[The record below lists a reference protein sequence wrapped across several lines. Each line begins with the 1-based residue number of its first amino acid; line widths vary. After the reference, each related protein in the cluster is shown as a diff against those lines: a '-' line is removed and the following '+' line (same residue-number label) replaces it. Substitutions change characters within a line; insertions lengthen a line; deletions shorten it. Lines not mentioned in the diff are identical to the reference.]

1 MAVASRLS
9 LIDTSAWLFVL
20 GEHPVEPVKATVQ
33 GMIGRHEGAT
43 CAPVVFELLRGV
55 AERPQADK
63 LLAHLESLKGL
74 PLDWTA
80 AGRWAAA
87 PGIRKLRVK
96 SMDLL
101 IAHTALVHGATLVH
115 ADADFDR
122 LAKAVPLRV
131 ESFVDVV
138 RAGENRRDNL

>member
-1 MAVASRLS
+1 MGESAGTR

-20 GEHPVEPVKATVQ
+20 GEHPVESVKTAVQ
-33 GMIGRHEGAT
+33 EMVGRHQGAT
-43 CAPVVFELLRGV
+43 CPPIVFELLRGT
-55 AERPQADK
+55 AEKPQADK
-63 LLAHLESLKGL
+63 LLGHLESLKCL

-87 PGIRKLRVK
+87 TGIRAVRVK

-101 IAHTALVHGATLVH
+101 IAHTALVNNATLVH

-122 LAKAVPLRV
+122 LAKTVPIRV
-131 ESFVDVV
+131 ESFVGAV
-138 RAGENRRDNL
+138 RAAGKAPL